1 MQQNEPQQ
9 PQKPFKYSI
18 ICQNPI
24 PQRNRW
30 QICMAINGSNS
41 IFLFSEELTIR
52 VFQFN
57 NKMGLKHIQLLN
69 NNRTSALSFFPK
81 QQDQFVTGSKYSSI
95 LIWSKQLISK
105 AKFIQKLSGHIK
117 GVSCIIFNVQNT
129 LIISGGEDSQIKFWT
144 PYKSNQ
150 EEQIRNIS
158 DLQWHC
164 QQTIKDFNTTIATLS
179 INEQG
184 NKLISCSTNQ
194 NIMVIQKSSTTQ
206 MWVVI
211 QKIKTEMWGRQ
222 LQFLNDKNFVFLPYD
237 GKQLYLYRLN
247 SVNNYTRK
255 ANFLVSLGYQYY
267 GINPFYFQDR
277 NILILQGTLFLSCFR
292 IKGNKKQSFKKK
304 ENFEIEK
311 ELQIDFQPGFLK
323 AILSLDGQYL
333 ITLHQNQSEIQV
345 RQFQEI

>member
-9 PQKPFKYSI
+9 PQKSIKYSI
-18 ICQNPI
+18 ISQNLI
-24 PQRNRW
+24 PQRYRW
-30 QICMAINGSNS
+30 EICMAINQQNS
-41 IFLFSEELTIR
+41 IFLFSEESTIR

-57 NKMGLKHIQLLN
+57 GGMGLKQIQLLK
-69 NNRTSALSFFPK
+69 NNRTSVLSFFPK
-81 QQDQFVTGSKYSSI
+81 QKDQFVTGSEDSSI

-105 AKFIQKLSGHIK
+105 GKFIQKLSGHIN

-129 LIISGGEDSQIKFWT
+129 LIVSGGEDSQIKFWT
-144 PYKSNQ
+144 PFKSNK

-158 DLQWHC
+158 DQQWYC
-164 QQTIKDFNTTIATLS
+164 QQTIKDFEKAIATLS

-184 NKLISCSTNQ
+184 DKLISCSINQ
-194 NIMVIQKSSTTQ
+194 NILVIQKSSATQ
-206 MWVVI
+206 MWIVI
-211 QKIKTEMWGRQ
+211 QNIKIEIWGRQ
-222 LQFLNDKNFVFLPYD
+222 LQFINDKNFVFVPYD

-247 SVNNYTRK
+247 SVNNYTKK
-255 ANFLVSLGYQYY
+255 ANFLVSLGQQYY
-267 GINPFYFQDR
+267 DINPFYFKDR
-277 NILILQGTLFLSCFR
+277 NILILQGNLFLSFFR

-323 AILSLDGQYL
+323 AILSLDGKYL
-333 ITLHQNQSEIQV
+333 ITFHQKQSEIQV